1 MLQNELLLDEHPSH
15 QTFLLPLEAGVEGHN
30 LSSWPSQMQVENML
44 WLHQIRMQKKIN
56 LEVVVEVKRK
66 NHQAYPL
73 AFVEVV
79 FGVVVDEK
87 NLV

>member
-1 MLQNELLLDEHPSH
+1 
-15 QTFLLPLEAGVEGHN
+15 
-30 LSSWPSQMQVENML
+30 MQVENML

-56 LEVVVEVKRK
+56 LEVVVVVVKRK

>member
-1 MLQNELLLDEHPSH
+1 MDEHPSH
-15 QTFLLPLEAGVEGHN
+15 QTFLLPLEAGVEGH

-56 LEVVVEVKRK
+56 LEVVVVVVKRK